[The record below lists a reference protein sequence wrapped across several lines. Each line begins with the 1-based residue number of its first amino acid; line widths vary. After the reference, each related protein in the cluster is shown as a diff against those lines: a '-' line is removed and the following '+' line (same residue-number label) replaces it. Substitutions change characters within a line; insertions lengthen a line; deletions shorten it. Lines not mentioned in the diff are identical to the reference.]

1 MTSLPDGRR
10 YRVLILGSH
19 PVQYAAQ
26 FLHQL
31 AQHPLVDLQVAYCS
45 LFGAQGGLDPEFGIE
60 VQWDVP
66 LLEGY
71 PWVQIPNRSLR
82 PGLGRFWGLFNPGLW
97 KLIREEHFDAIVCH
111 VGYVFSS
118 FWIAVAAAKSSG
130 TPFLFGTD
138 ATTMRPRLAARWKTW
153 VKPRVWRRVFG
164 LADQLLAPS
173 SGTVALFR
181 EMGFPAEKI
190 SLTPFAVD
198 NDWWTRQA
206 ALVNRSA
213 VRASWDI
220 PENGK
225 VILFCAKLQ
234 PWKRP
239 QDVLRAFVQANLPDT
254 YVVFAGQGP
263 LRADLEGEA
272 RERGIS
278 SRVRVLGFVNQSQ
291 LPATYRGADVFVLPS
306 EYDPCPVVVCEAM
319 LCGLPVILSDQIR
332 GRFDLVLPGKT
343 GFIYPC
349 GDVNS
354 LAAILRTLVSNP
366 EEISRLSAAARERM
380 KTWSPKET
388 VEGTVKAI
396 EQAVRRGKGGL

>member
-1 MTSLPDGRR
+1 MTGAR
-10 YRVLILGSH
+10 YRVLVVGSH

-31 AQHPLVDLQVAYCS
+31 AQHPRVNLQVAYCS
-45 LFGAQGGLDPEFGIE
+45 LIGAQGGVDPEFGIE

-82 PGLGRFWGLFNPGLW
+82 PGLGRFFGLFNPGLW
-97 KLIREEHFDAIVCH
+97 KLIREEHFDAIVSY

-138 ATTMRPRLAARWKTW
+138 ATTLRPRLAARWKTW

-173 SGTVALFR
+173 SGTVALFQ
-181 EMGFPAEKI
+181 ELGFPAEKI

-198 NDWWTRQA
+198 NGWWTRQA
-206 ALVNRSA
+206 RLVNRSA

-239 QDVLRAFVQANLPDT
+239 QDVLRALAQANLPDT

-263 LRADLEGEA
+263 LRADLEAEA

-278 SRVRVLGFVNQSQ
+278 GRVRVLGFVNQSQ

-306 EYDPCPVVVCEAM
+306 EYDACPVVVCEAM

-332 GRFDLVLPGKT
+332 GRFDLVLPGET

-366 EEISRLSAAARERM
+366 EELSRLSAAARERM

-388 VEGTVKAI
+388 VEGTVEAI
-396 EQAVRRGKGGL
+396 EQAVRRGKETL

>member
-1 MTSLPDGRR
+1 
-10 YRVLILGSH
+10 
-19 PVQYAAQ
+19 
-26 FLHQL
+26 
-31 AQHPLVDLQVAYCS
+31 
-45 LFGAQGGLDPEFGIE
+45 
-60 VQWDVP
+60 
-66 LLEGY
+66 
-71 PWVQIPNRSLR
+71 
-82 PGLGRFWGLFNPGLW
+82 
-97 KLIREEHFDAIVCH
+97 
-111 VGYVFSS
+111 
-118 FWIAVAAAKSSG
+118 
-130 TPFLFGTD
+130 
-138 ATTMRPRLAARWKTW
+138 
-153 VKPRVWRRVFG
+153 
-164 LADQLLAPS
+164 
-173 SGTVALFR
+173 
-181 EMGFPAEKI
+181 MGFPAEKI

-198 NDWWTRQA
+198 NHWWTRQA
-206 ALVNRSA
+206 ELADRSA
-213 VRASWDI
+213 VRASWGI

-263 LRADLEGEA
+263 LRADLEAEA

-278 SRVRVLGFVNQSQ
+278 GGVRVLGFVNQSQ

-306 EYDPCPVVVCEAM
+306 EYDACPVVVCEAM

-332 GRFDLVLPGKT
+332 GRFDLVLPGET

-354 LAAILRTLVSNP
+354 LAAILRTLVNNP

-388 VEGTVKAI
+388 VEGTVEAI
-396 EQAVRRGKGGL
+396 EQAVWRGKEGCEVTDLFPLLCAGTRRSGDHRNGLGAGTFG

>member
-1 MTSLPDGRR
+1 MTNRR

-26 FLHQL
+26 FFHQL

-181 EMGFPAEKI
+181 ELGFPAEKI

-198 NDWWTRQA
+198 NGWWTRQA
-206 ALVNRSA
+206 RLINRSA

-263 LRADLEGEA
+263 LRADLEAEA

-278 SRVRVLGFVNQSQ
+278 GRVRVLGFVNQSQ

-388 VEGTVKAI
+388 VEGTVEAI
-396 EQAVRRGKGGL
+396 EQAVWRGKEGL